1 MNSPCEMS
9 STETWRLV
17 LRQCEHNHTIQPPF
31 ACRILEFLCNTVP
44 IHMCPGSD
52 TPVSFYRYILPVE
65 AIFEHSGCTVYC
77 TAPVY
82 RRRRE
87 RQVRESADS
96 RAADNI
102 TAIHADY
109 CVPRFSWRELLDHW
123 NSICLLIDA
132 SF

>member
-1 MNSPCEMS
+1 
-9 STETWRLV
+9 
-17 LRQCEHNHTIQPPF
+17 
-31 ACRILEFLCNTVP
+31 
-44 IHMCPGSD
+44 MCPGSD
-52 TPVSFYRYILPVE
+52 TPVSFYRNILPVE
-65 AIFEHSGCTVYC
+65 AIFEQGAPY